1 VEVSPAVAEALAGV
15 VHPAAGKIFEHMKKY
30 IFTKEEKHRVKEAV
44 EALEKESCGEIVPFF
59 TRQSDDYS
67 EVSWHLSAIL
77 GIAGLA
83 IIAMLSYTWMLP
95 ALSFLEAFVV
105 ILALM
110 MIGYFLPIVFPIIK
124 RVFVS
129 DERAMEMI
137 SLRAKEAFLNER
149 VYDTKE
155 RVGILIYISRL
166 EHIVLVMGDEGIN
179 AKVKKDDWEKVVSLI
194 TDGLKRKQIGDG
206 LVHGIN
212 HCKELLL
219 QHGFVRKDSDTNE
232 LSDELRIKE

>member
-1 VEVSPAVAEALAGV
+1 
-15 VHPAAGKIFEHMKKY
+15 MKKY

-67 EVSWHLSAIL
+67 EVSWHLAAIL

-83 IIAMLSYTWMLP
+83 IIAMLSYTWLLP

-110 MIGYFLPIVFPIIK
+110 MFGYFLPVLFPVIK
-124 RVFVS
+124 RVFIS

-137 SLRAKEAFLNER
+137 SLRAKEAFLNEK

-155 RVGILIYISRL
+155 RVGILIYVSRL
-166 EHIVLVMGDEGIN
+166 EHVVLVMGDEGIN
-179 AKVKKDDWEKVVSLI
+179 AQVKKDDWEKVVSLI

-206 LVHGIN
+206 LVNGIN